1 MFIKAIVVSLAS
13 FRYLKVSRLNTF
25 IMAGK
30 NSGIRQMLKKKI
42 AIPSFLKNKYAI
54 AVLAF
59 LFWMLFFDRNSV
71 INQYGLLS
79 SLKELKHQQAYYTQE
94 LKADSVAL
102 NILMSSEKELEKFA
116 REKYLMK
123 RDNEDIFLIIR
134 E

>member
-1 MFIKAIVVSLAS
+1 
-13 FRYLKVSRLNTF
+13 
-25 IMAGK
+25 
-30 NSGIRQMLKKKI
+30 MLKKKI
-42 AIPSFLKNKYAI
+42 TIPSFLKNKYAI

-71 INQYGLLS
+71 INQFGLLS
-79 SLKELKHQQAYYTQE
+79 SLKGLKQQKEYYTHELKS
-94 LKADSVAL
+94 DSVAL
-102 NILMSSEKELEKFA
+102 NTLMSSEEELEKFA

>member
-1 MFIKAIVVSLAS
+1 
-13 FRYLKVSRLNTF
+13 
-25 IMAGK
+25 
-30 NSGIRQMLKKKI
+30 MLKKNI
-42 AIPSFLKNKYAI
+42 TIPSILKNKYAV

-79 SLKELKHQQAYYTQE
+79 SLKGLKQQKEYYTQE
-94 LKADSVAL
+94 LKSDSVAL
-102 NILMSSEKELEKFA
+102 NTLMSSEEELEKFA

>member
-1 MFIKAIVVSLAS
+1 
-13 FRYLKVSRLNTF
+13 
-25 IMAGK
+25 
-30 NSGIRQMLKKKI
+30 MLKKKI
-42 AIPSFLKNKYAI
+42 TIPSFLKNKYAV

-71 INQYGLLS
+71 ISQYGLLS
-79 SLKELKHQQAYYTQE
+79 SLNGLKQQKEYYTQE

-102 NILMSSEKELEKFA
+102 HTLISSEAELEKFA

-123 RDNEDIFLIIR
+123 RDNEDIFLIIK